1 MSHPM
6 DAAWTT
12 EDPAADLVAGIDD
25 GRYPMDLGYLHAAR
39 RDPARAAAA
48 TAAVQALVDAG
59 QIHPSRA
66 EE

>member
-6 DAAWTT
+6 DAAWST
-12 EDPAADLVAGIDD
+12 EDPAADLVAGIED

-39 RDPARAAAA
+39 RDPAREPAA
-48 TAAVQALVDAG
+48 TAAVQALIAAG
-59 QIHPSRA
+59 QVHPSRA